1 MIPKRP
7 ELPGTEAAAG
17 ELPAEGE
24 LPDELNVE
32 NENEDEDGETE
43 VILTDVPPVE
53 AEPQAGW

>member
-24 LPDELNVE
+24 LPDELNG
-32 NENEDEDGETE
+32 ENEDEEGETE